1 VGRHVLVW
9 DAPNIDMTLAT
20 IIEGKPTSKDRPDLA
35 VLGDWLV
42 DHAEADDEVEACVF
56 INVAPHVAGVL
67 RGWVLWLLEEGFRV
81 FAKPKQGDS
90 DVDEDMLEHLWARY
104 DDGDLEAVYVG
115 SNDARAFAE
124 PLGVLGERGVVV
136 SVLGFAEY
144 AGGMAT
150 MPGVRFVDLESID
163 GLFTEPLPRLTLE
176 SLPAGGRWFEPR
188 GRLGGGAVASGTR
201 RATPGA
207 DAGSGATADAGSGAT
222 AGATAT
228 GGSGATT
235 GAAATGGGGRP

>member
-1 VGRHVLVW
+1 MGRHVLVW

-35 VLGDWLV
+35 VLGAWLV
-42 DHAEADDEVEACVF
+42 DHAEVEDTVEACVF

-90 DVDEDMLEHLWARY
+90 DVDDDMLDHLWARY
-104 DDGDLEAVYVG
+104 DEGDLEAVYVG

-124 PLGVLGERGVVV
+124 PLGELGERGIAIN
-136 SVLGFAEY
+136 VLGFAEY

-150 MPGVRFVDLESID
+150 SPGLRFVDLESID
-163 GLFTEPLPRLTLE
+163 GLFGEPLPRLNLDA
-176 SLPAGGRWFEPR
+176 LPADGRWFEPR
-188 GRLGGGAVASGTR
+188 GRLGGGVSQ
-201 RATPGA
+201 ATGPTAAAAGIGA
-207 DAGSGATADAGSGAT
+207 EDRTPTPVSTPAPTP
-222 AGATAT
+222 AGAAPADT
-228 GGSGATT
+228 GGRS
-235 GAAATGGGGRP
+235 

>member
-20 IIEGKPTSKDRPDLA
+20 IIEGKPTSRDRPDLA

-42 DHAEADDEVEACVF
+42 DHAAGDDEVEACVF

-90 DVDEDMLEHLWARY
+90 DVDGDMLEHLWARY

-163 GLFTEPLPRLTLE
+163 GLFAEPLPRLTLE

-188 GRLGGGAVASGTR
+188 GRLGGGAAASGAR
-201 RATPGA
+201 RSTPGA
-207 DAGSGATADAGSGAT
+207 EAGAAAT
-222 AGATAT
+222 AGAVAT
-228 GGSGATT
+228 RGGD
-235 GAAATGGGGRP
+235 RP